1 MQIKICT
8 KTDHKPMA
16 EFENKINNF
25 IGGMDIV
32 DIKTTSTMVGH
43 NDRLYTGLTVMV
55 LYK

>member
-1 MQIKICT
+1 MQIKLFT
-8 KTDHKPMA
+8 KMNHESMA